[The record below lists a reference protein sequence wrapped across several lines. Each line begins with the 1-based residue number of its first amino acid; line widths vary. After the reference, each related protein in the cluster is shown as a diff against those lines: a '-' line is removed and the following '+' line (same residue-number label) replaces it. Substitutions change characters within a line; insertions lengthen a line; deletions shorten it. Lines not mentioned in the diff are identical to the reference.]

1 MRREAEAVLFECA
14 GLDGI
19 LSRGEAFTCF
29 PNTARQV
36 DVAYEDGRYTFPAP
50 YAHLFGWTKNNDYLA
65 KNTGRVNPKYT
76 KSLPDGYLS
85 QDDASGAVTMSLHG
99 VLFHLLVGVRPNI
112 FEFGGLMMTRAEWTA
127 MEKRITEGLDDV
139 PTRTA
144 ILGELKAKV
153 PLAL

>member
-1 MRREAEAVLFECA
+1 VRREAQAGLFECT
-14 GLDGI
+14 GLNGI

-29 PNTARQV
+29 PGAARQV
-36 DVAYEDGRYTFPAP
+36 AVAYAAGHYTFPALP
-50 YAHLFGWTKNNDYLA
+50 ANLFGWTKSNDYLA

-127 MEKRITEGLDDV
+127 MEKRITEGLDDL

-144 ILGELKAKV
+144 ILGEIKAKV